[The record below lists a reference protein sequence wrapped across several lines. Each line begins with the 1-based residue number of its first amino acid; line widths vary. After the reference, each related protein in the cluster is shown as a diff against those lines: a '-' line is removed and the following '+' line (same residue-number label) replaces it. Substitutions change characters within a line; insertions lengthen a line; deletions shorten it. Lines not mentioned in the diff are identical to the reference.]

1 MEWVLYGVF
10 QVQKIRHAG
19 KQAGGSGIADGV
31 IANGEACRHQM
42 DTIIKM

>member
-1 MEWVLYGVF
+1 MGWVLYGVF

-19 KQAGGSGIADGV
+19 KQAGGSGIANGV
-31 IANGEACRHQM
+31 IANGEASRHQM